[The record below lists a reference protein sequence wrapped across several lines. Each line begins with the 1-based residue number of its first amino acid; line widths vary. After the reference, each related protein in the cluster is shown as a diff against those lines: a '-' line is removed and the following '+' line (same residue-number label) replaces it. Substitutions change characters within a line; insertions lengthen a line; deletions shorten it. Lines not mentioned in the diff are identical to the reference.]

1 MLLDAQQPNVACPVE
16 SSSAPDWER
25 SAEYTSRFP
34 RCSLAA
40 RRIVTV
46 TTNSTN
52 IPLAQAPSAP
62 ADTQRASSSTLAA
75 PSHSLTAFVSA
86 SPVLEKVER
95 VIKLIRPAVQA
106 DGGDIELL
114 GLTPDGDVHIRLH
127 GACVG
132 CPSSSI
138 TLQVGIERNL
148 RAHIPEVRRV
158 VAN

>member
-1 MLLDAQQPNVACPVE
+1 L
-16 SSSAPDWER
+16 STHSA
-25 SAEYTSRFP
+25 
-34 RCSLAA
+34 
-40 RRIVTV
+40 
-46 TTNSTN
+46 N
-52 IPLAQAPSAP
+52 IPLQQAPSASLAKGSP
-62 ADTQRASSSTLAA
+62 AV
-75 PSHSLTAFVSA
+75 AFVAS

-114 GLTPDGDVHIRLH
+114 GLTSEGDVHIRLH

-158 VAN
+158 VAG